1 LPLENA
7 TLLETRLA
15 TMDPAS
21 LMRWDHVVV
30 ERGDTLSTLAQRHHV
45 PVSVL
50 LNANDLGSDTIRPG
64 QKLLLPRDDQLLVDP
79 QYAAAAS
86 QLQQLQSG
94 LIAADRLTHR
104 VKSGEN
110 LSVIASHYH
119 VSVKELQRWNNISD
133 PRRLSAG
140 AELIVFYTPA
150 EKTTSVGTIEHT
162 VQQGD
167 SLWSIARKYKVRV
180 NDLKVWN
187 DLGTDTT
194 LQLGQSISLRP

>member
-1 LPLENA
+1 
-7 TLLETRLA
+7 
-15 TMDPAS
+15 MDPAS

-64 QKLLLPRDDQLLVDP
+64 QKLLLPRDDQLLIDP

-86 QLQQLQSG
+86 QLQVLQSG

-119 VSVKELQRWNNISD
+119 VSVAELQRWNNISD
-133 PRRLSAG
+133 PRTLSAG
-140 AELIVFYTPA
+140 AELIVFYTPV
-150 EKTTSVGTIEHT
+150 EKTTPAGTIEHT

-167 SLWSIARKYKVRV
+167 SLWSIARKYRVRV

-187 DLGTDTT
+187 DLGTDNT
-194 LQLGQSISLRP
+194 LQPGQSISVHP